1 MINLHIVTRCSRT
14 KNLSILFKSIFKEQ
28 NYFKITW
35 HIGFDKNRCDFEIPD
50 ELYGNTNII
59 FSVFET
65 NKLDIGH
72 QWINKIAS
80 TLKDEFVYI
89 LDDDNIIHDY
99 FYEVVYNSIKE
110 NPDKNYFIFDQYI
123 GGKDFTGLD
132 ARYASPDTMRTGH
145 IDMAQ
150 MLLKNPPLN
159 FLVKDNY
166 CADGMFLEKEFKE
179 HPEKFFFIE
188 QILCYYNY
196 ITFWIDNEETTT

>member
-1 MINLHIVTRCSRT
+1 MLNLHIITRCSRT

-28 NYFKITW
+28 SFFKITW
-35 HIGFDKNRCDFEIPD
+35 HIGFDYERCDFKIPD
-50 ELYGNTNII
+50 DLYGNSNIVFSI
-59 FSVFET
+59 FDT

-80 TLKDEFVYI
+80 KIKDEFIYI
-89 LDDDNIIHDY
+89 LDDDNIIHEN
-99 FYEVVYNSIKE
+99 FYEVLYNAIND
-110 NPDKNYFIFDQYI
+110 NPTKDYFVFNQYI
-123 GGKDFTGLD
+123 GGKDFTRLD
-132 ARYASPDTMRTGH
+132 VRNALPKEMKTGH

-150 MLLKNPPLN
+150 MVLKNPPLN
-159 FLVKDNY
+159 FLIKDNY

-179 HPEKFFFIE
+179 QPEKFFFIE